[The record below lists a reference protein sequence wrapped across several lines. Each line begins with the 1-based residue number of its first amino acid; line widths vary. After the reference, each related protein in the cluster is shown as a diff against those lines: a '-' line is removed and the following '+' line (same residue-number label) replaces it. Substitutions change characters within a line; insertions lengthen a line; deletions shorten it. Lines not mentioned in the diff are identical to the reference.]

1 MSPNEHLLPVWEGWG
16 SGEDRAVSRF
26 HLKAALQ
33 SEQKQLRRKRS
44 EYMVKVL
51 FVTQDLVIWD
61 LESRIVTVH
70 CCCNVGTT
78 NLSQLKMKPSH

>member
-51 FVTQDLVIWD
+51 FVTRDLVIWD
-61 LESRIVTVH
+61 FDSCIVTVR
-70 CCCNVGTT
+70 T
-78 NLSQLKMKPSH
+78 LLL